1 MSGAVSAAVVATA
14 VAAAGISA
22 YQSNKQGKRQAAA
35 ADRQAK
41 QAEAAAKQAEQDQN
55 RANRRQ
61 PDIMGLLNDNSGNDM
76 GGTSLTGAAGAPV
89 DNSLLGGG
97 NTLLGG

>member
-1 MSGAVSAAVVATA
+1 MSGAVSVAVAATA

-22 YQSNKQGKRQAAA
+22 YQSNKQGKREAAA
-35 ADRQAK
+35 ADRQAR

-55 RANRRQ
+55 RANRKT
-61 PDIMGLLNDNSGNDM
+61 PDIMGLLADNSAAGL

-97 NTLLGG
+97 NQLLGG